1 MKRRILLL
9 LLVIAL
15 LLLASCESSS
25 YRHNMRGKE
34 EAGKKTEQQN
44 NESDI
49 TPTEEP
55 EEQPTLTP
63 GGEDSSPPSVGIGAL
78 PPAGSSWIEHP
89 EAIEATA
96 RSVVKLDVYD
106 KHGTKI
112 ATGTAFAAI
121 EPGYLVTAYHV
132 VAGMEYA
139 KATGEDGLAFTL
151 TEIIGADE
159 AEDTAVLKLPDDV
172 ILPVIDIGGEPL
184 RGEPTAVIGSQ
195 AGVMN
200 LVTMGNYNGLYENGE
215 HTRYLFSTPVA
226 GGCSGAPLINSAG
239 YVIGLVSGTY
249 DNAQNLNIAVPMA
262 VAVELYNQY
271 TEGLAQ

>member
-1 MKRRILLL
+1 MKRKLITLLL
-9 LLVIAL
+9 LTVLIMQL
-15 LLLASCESSS
+15 TSCGSSS
-25 YRHNMRGKE
+25 PFRKNTGNRE
-34 EAGKKTEQQN
+34 IP
-44 NESDI
+44 S
-49 TPTEEP
+49 PTEEQENETTP
-55 EEQPTLTP
+55 AENEMTPAP
-63 GGEDSSPPSVGIGAL
+63 GGEDSSPPSGGIGAL

-96 RSVVKLDVYD
+96 GSVVKLDVYD
-106 KHGTKI
+106 KNGTKI

-132 VAGMEYA
+132 IDGMEYA
-139 KATGEDGLAFTL
+139 RATGEGGLSFTL

-159 AEDTAVLKLPDDV
+159 SEDTAVLKLPEGV
-172 ILPVIDIGGEPL
+172 TIPVIDIGGEPL

-200 LVTMGNYNGLYENGE
+200 LVTIGYYSGLWENGE
-215 HTRYLFSTPVA
+215 HIRYLFSTPVA
-226 GGCSGAPLINSAG
+226 GGCSGAPVINSAG

-271 TEGLAQ
+271 TEGLEQ

>member
-1 MKRRILLL
+1 MKRKLLSLLFVIPLL
-9 LLVIAL
+9 LLV
-15 LLLASCESSS
+15 SCESSS

-34 EAGKKTEQQN
+34 EAGKKEQQN
-44 NESDI
+44 NESEI
-49 TPTEEP
+49 TPTGEP

-63 GGEDSSPPSVGIGAL
+63 GGEDSSPPSEGIGAL

-96 RSVVKLDVYD
+96 GSVVKLDVYD
-106 KHGTKI
+106 KNGTKI

-132 VAGMEYA
+132 IDGMEYA
-139 KATGEDGLAFTL
+139 KATGEDGLSFTL

-159 AEDTAVLKLPDDV
+159 GEDTSVLKLPDGV
-172 ILPVIDIGGEPL
+172 TLPVIDIGGEPL

-200 LVTMGNYNGLYENGE
+200 LVTIGYYSGLWENGE

-226 GGCSGAPLINSAG
+226 GGCSGAPVINSAG

-271 TEGLAQ
+271 TEGLEQ